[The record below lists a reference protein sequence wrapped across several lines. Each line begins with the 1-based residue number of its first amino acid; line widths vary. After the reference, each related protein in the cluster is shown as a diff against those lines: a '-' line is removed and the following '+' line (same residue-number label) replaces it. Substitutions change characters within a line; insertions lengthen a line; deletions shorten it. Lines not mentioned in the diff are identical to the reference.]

1 MKKQK
6 RKLAAIVFTDIVGFT
21 ELSSVNQ
28 SKASQLLID
37 QRDNFRPI
45 VNHFNG
51 RWIKEIGD
59 GLLLI
64 FDTVTDAVNCSIK
77 LQQASEK
84 IDGLKIRIGIHQGE
98 ILLENDDVIGD
109 DVNIAARIEPF
120 SAPGGIAITNKVND
134 AIIRESQFETK
145 FLGKPK
151 LKGVAQN
158 IELYCIT
165 SHGLQETKLSDISTK
180 IEPSDQNTIKW
191 NFFNISGSILSI
203 IGILFWVNISF
214 LKIGLASSNTIPSI
228 SILIPDNLGDEIDTK
243 WINFLTENIII
254 DIANI
259 GNVIVTPL
267 RSIINVN
274 KENLDIDEIIE
285 KLKSDYLL
293 LSSVYVDG
301 DNFNMNSQLISA
313 GENQSIFGKKINDN
327 IKNITIVSEQIAT
340 EIINNIGLKP
350 DKEIAYK
357 GKQER
362 FNEAYKNNDFKKAYD
377 IIKPADRTG
386 VTINIKG
393 DYSYNRIMGTLTDD
407 FVGLFKKQLLPKI
420 LSAPKPIVGIDIE
433 IHSSNET
440 LPENSVFK
448 NNLDMT
454 VGVAKNMESFISNL
468 NITNNINVYGVG
480 DIFPRGLD
488 TLFISSQRQKFLEE
502 LKREVIDK
510 YNSTELER
518 TENKRIT
525 LTFVMLKEN
534 KI

>member
-1 MKKQK
+1 MEKHK
-6 RKLAAIVFTDIVGFT
+6 RKLAAIVFTDIVGFS

-28 SKASQLLID
+28 SKASQLLVD

-45 VNHFNG
+45 VDSFNG

-64 FDTVTDAVNCSIK
+64 FDTVTDAVNCSIE
-77 LQQASEK
+77 LQHVSDK

-120 SAPGGIAITNKVND
+120 SAAGGIAITNKVND

-151 LKGVAQN
+151 LKGVTQN

-165 SHGLQETKLSDISTK
+165 SHGLEETKLSDISTK
-180 IEPSDQNTIKW
+180 LEHHNQSTIKW

-203 IGILFWVNISF
+203 IGVLFWLNVSF
-214 LKIGLASSNTIPSI
+214 LKIGIASSNTVPSV
-228 SILIPDNLGDEIDTK
+228 SILIPDNLGDEIDSK

-274 KENLDIDEIIE
+274 KENLDLDQIIDR
-285 KLKSDYLL
+285 LKSDYLL

-301 DNFNMNSQLISA
+301 DNFNINSQLISA
-313 GENQSIFGKKINDN
+313 VKNQSIFGKKLNDN

-340 EIINNIGLKP
+340 EIIKNIGLKP
-350 DKEIAYK
+350 DIEIAYK

-386 VTINIKG
+386 VTITIKG
-393 DYSYNRIMGTLTDD
+393 DYGYNRTVGTLTDD
-407 FVGLFKKQLLPKI
+407 FVELFNKELLPKI
-420 LSAPKPIVGIDIE
+420 ISAPKPIVGIDIE
-433 IHSSNET
+433 IHSSNEA

-454 VGVAKNMESFISNL
+454 VGVAKNMESFITNL

-480 DIFPRGLD
+480 DIFPRGLEK
-488 TLFISSQRQKFLEE
+488 LFMTTQRQKFLDE
-502 LKREVIDK
+502 LQREDIDK
-510 YNSTELER
+510 HNSTELER
-518 TENKRIT
+518 TENRRIT
-525 LTFVMLKEN
+525 LTLVMLKED